1 MGDSPP
7 DIRVD
12 GLARRFGRRWAVA
25 GVSVTLPA
33 GSSWMLTGPNGS
45 GKSTLLRLLATAIK
59 PHQGQV
65 LWGDRVLWEQRE
77 LLRSR
82 IAFLGHALHVWDDLS
97 PRENLVAWARL
108 GGLSVDP
115 DALLRRVDLDPTR
128 SDPVRALSA
137 GMKRRLAIARLLLKQ
152 PQLAL
157 LDEPFGALDPEGRA
171 LVLDVIAELRARGTT
186 LAIATHLPKSAAP
199 GCTHHVHLEAGQ
211 IISCGTVGGE

>member
-1 MGDSPP
+1 MP
-7 DIRVD
+7 
-12 GLARRFGRRWAVA
+12 
-25 GVSVTLPA
+25 
-33 GSSWMLTGPNGS
+33 
-45 GKSTLLRLLATAIK
+45 RLLSGLRPPSRPSGASCTAL
-59 PHQGQV
+59 PEMTSSRLPG
-65 LWGDRVLWEQRE
+65 
-77 LLRSR
+77 RSC
-82 IAFLGHALHVWDDLS
+82 S
-97 PRENLVAWARL
+97 PLPLA
-108 GGLSVDP
+108 
-115 DALLRRVDLDPTR
+115 R

-157 LDEPFGALDPEGRA
+157 LDEPFGALDPDGRA